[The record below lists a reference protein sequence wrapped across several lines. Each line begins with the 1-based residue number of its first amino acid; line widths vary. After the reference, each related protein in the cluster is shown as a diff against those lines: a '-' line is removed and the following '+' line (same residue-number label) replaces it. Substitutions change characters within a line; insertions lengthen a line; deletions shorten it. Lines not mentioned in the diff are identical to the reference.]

1 VIRRGLIL
9 IGAVLLPCAARAADG
24 AVNIAQAFSTVC
36 SAAIDDK
43 PDLSSIAAS
52 VQMFIPNGMSGMVD
66 KMMGRTS
73 VRVFNAPAP
82 NLTKYSIVVTSTTYS
97 DAREINCFS
106 TVAAPTPRA
115 ELESLAQ
122 SLKLEGGFYP
132 TPGVTQGRWKRPGNQ
147 RIVLVSML
155 STLATTVL
163 TMQRIDFPAAAAEK
177 N

>member
-1 VIRRGLIL
+1 MIRWGLIL
-9 IGAVLLPCAARAADG
+9 IGAVLLPCAARAADD
-24 AVNIAQAFSTVC
+24 AVNIAQAFAAVC

-66 KMMGRTS
+66 KLMGRTS
-73 VRVFNAPAP
+73 VRVFNAPSP
-82 NLTKYSIVVTSTTYS
+82 NLTKHNIVVTSTTYS
-97 DAREINCFS
+97 DAREVNCFS

-122 SLKLEGGFYP
+122 SLKLEGDFYP
-132 TPGVTQGRWKRPGNQ
+132 TPGVTQGRWKKPGNQ
-147 RIVLVSML
+147 RLVLVTML

-163 TMQRIDFPAAAAEK
+163 TMQRIDFPVAAAEK
-177 N
+177 K